1 MRPCLE
7 IVSRPWIID
16 GNRMTKNASRNIGVL
31 HPGAMGVSVARSL
44 QDSGHNVGWVSAR
57 RSAETQER
65 AQGLIAF
72 DSLDEISVWAD
83 ALISICPPHGAVALA
98 QRVHATAFSGL
109 YIDANALAPS
119 TSLRIGEIMG
129 LGAFVDGGIIGPPA
143 LQPGTTR
150 LYLSGHHA
158 AGVAEWFSA
167 GALQAIP
174 MVPAQKKAQNA
185 SRAVEQH
192 VAASMLKMSYAA
204 YSKGAS
210 ALLLS
215 ANALAEA
222 GGVTEA
228 LHAEWAISAPSLL
241 KQSQR
246 AAQMT
251 SGKAWRFEGEMLE
264 ISETYS
270 NAGLPDAL
278 HAGAA
283 AVYERMAALK
293 DLPPQ
298 ELEAVVAALLKQPD
312 D

>member
-1 MRPCLE
+1 MAK
-7 IVSRPWIID
+7 D
-16 GNRMTKNASRNIGVL
+16 TSRNIGVL
-31 HPGAMGVSVARSL
+31 HPGSMGITVARSL
-44 QDSGHNVGWVSAR
+44 QDSGHKVGWVAAN
-57 RSAETQER
+57 RSAQTRDR
-65 AQGLIAF
+65 AKGLIAF
-72 DSLDEISVWAD
+72 DSLDEISAWAD

-98 QRVHATAFSGL
+98 QQVHATAFGGL

-119 TSLRIGEIMG
+119 TSLQIGEIMG
-129 LGAFVDGGIIGPPA
+129 LGAYVDGGIIGPPA

-158 AGVAEWFSA
+158 AGVAAWFSA
-167 GALQAIP
+167 GALQAVP
-174 MVPAQKKAQNA
+174 MAPTQQQLENDESAP
-185 SRAVEQH
+185 EQH
-192 VAASMLKMSYAA
+192 VAAAMLKMSYAA

-215 ANALAEA
+215 VNALAEA

-228 LHAEWAISAPSLL
+228 LHSEWAISAPSLL

-246 AAQMT
+246 AALMT

-270 NAGLPDAL
+270 DVGLPDAL

-283 AVYERMAALK
+283 EVYERMAALK

-298 ELEAVVAALLKQPD
+298 ELEAVVAALLRRPEE
-312 D
+312 

>member
-1 MRPCLE
+1 
-7 IVSRPWIID
+7 
-16 GNRMTKNASRNIGVL
+16 
-31 HPGAMGVSVARSL
+31 
-44 QDSGHNVGWVSAR
+44 
-57 RSAETQER
+57 
-65 AQGLIAF
+65 
-72 DSLDEISVWAD
+72 
-83 ALISICPPHGAVALA
+83 
-98 QRVHATAFSGL
+98 L

-119 TSLRIGEIMG
+119 TSLKIGDIMG

-143 LQPGTTR
+143 LRPGTTR

-167 GALQAIP
+167 GALQAIA
-174 MVPAQKKAQNA
+174 MDATATTAQQ
-185 SRAVEQH
+185 Q

-215 ANALAEA
+215 VNALAEA
-222 GGVTEA
+222 GDVTEA
-228 LHAEWAISAPSLL
+228 LHNEWAMSAPDLL

-270 NAGLPDAL
+270 SVGLPDAL

-283 AVYERMAALK
+283 EVYERMAALK

-298 ELEAVVAALLKQPD
+298 ALEAVVAALLRPPEK
-312 D
+312 

>member
-1 MRPCLE
+1 
-7 IVSRPWIID
+7 
-16 GNRMTKNASRNIGVL
+16 MTMNASRNIGVL
-31 HPGAMGVSVARSL
+31 HPGAMGITVARSL
-44 QDSGHNVGWVSAR
+44 QDSGHNVGWVSAN
-57 RSAETQER
+57 RSAETRNR
-65 AQGLIAF
+65 AQDLIAF
-72 DSLDEISVWAD
+72 DSLDEISAWAD
-83 ALISICPPHGAVALA
+83 ALISICPPHGAEALA
-98 QRVHATAFSGL
+98 QRVHATAFAGL

-119 TSLRIGEIMG
+119 TSLKIGDIMG

-143 LQPGTTR
+143 LRPGTTR

-167 GALQAIP
+167 GALQAIA
-174 MVPAQKKAQNA
+174 MDATAKTAQQ
-185 SRAVEQH
+185 Q

-215 ANALAEA
+215 VNALAEA
-222 GGVTEA
+222 GDVTEA
-228 LHAEWAISAPSLL
+228 LHNEWAMSAPHLL

-270 NAGLPDAL
+270 SAGLPHAL

-283 AVYERMAALK
+283 EVYERMAALK

-298 ELEAVVAALLKQPD
+298 ELEAVVAALLRQ
-312 D
+312 

>member
-1 MRPCLE
+1 M
-7 IVSRPWIID
+7 
-16 GNRMTKNASRNIGVL
+16 
-31 HPGAMGVSVARSL
+31 
-44 QDSGHNVGWVSAR
+44 
-57 RSAETQER
+57 
-65 AQGLIAF
+65 
-72 DSLDEISVWAD
+72 
-83 ALISICPPHGAVALA
+83 
-98 QRVHATAFSGL
+98 
-109 YIDANALAPS
+109 
-119 TSLRIGEIMG
+119 
-129 LGAFVDGGIIGPPA
+129 
-143 LQPGTTR
+143 
-150 LYLSGHHA
+150 
-158 AGVAEWFSA
+158 AEWFNA

-174 MVPAQKKAQNA
+174 MAPTQQQ
-185 SRAVEQH
+185 VENDQGAIGQH

-215 ANALAEA
+215 VNALAEA

-228 LHAEWAISAPSLL
+228 LHAEWALSAPHLL

-283 AVYERMAALK
+283 EVYERMAALK

-298 ELEAVVAALLKQPD
+298 ELEAVVAALLGPPENNGLLCQLAAAGMQCALDMDVVVKRAGFNSALVQHDPRNRSVVRSVEGKGRSTRCMGQNMPNHPAVNHGHHFWLAWA
-312 D
+312 